1 MENIVKKSKFVM
13 CCEGAI
19 SHVSN
24 SFNIKTIALVQD
36 LEFGKFWTGH
46 MKNIKLFLR
55 DDIKK
60 ICKLID

>member
-1 MENIVKKSKFVM
+1 MIYLYRAKFGRKLTILENTSFRDLENIVKKSKFVM

-36 LEFGKFWTGH
+36 LEFGKF
-46 MKNIKLFLR
+46 
-55 DDIKK
+55 
-60 ICKLID
+60 